1 MNEMLRGNEK
11 TEQLL
16 RATTRQIPHAE
27 GQTEEARPKKRVPSI
42 ALKARNRQK
51 EPAVMEASTLGVS
64 ASEGLTAVG
73 RPEPPG
79 GRESLLTETWAVTTQ
94 ARTRVNVSQAGL
106 ACMLE

>member
-1 MNEMLRGNEK
+1 
-11 TEQLL
+11 
-16 RATTRQIPHAE
+16 
-27 GQTEEARPKKRVPSI
+27 
-42 ALKARNRQK
+42 
-51 EPAVMEASTLGVS
+51 MEASTPGVS

-79 GRESLLTETWAVTTQ
+79 GQESLLTETWAVTTQ